1 MKITVEQIIISVQRL
16 TVIAVPSSS
25 DNREKAVLV
34 HNTQYGLRVVMNASA
49 FQPHCNT
56 AMSLLKKVC
65 KKSANCDKIELI
77 SQEADFLWQ
86 EEKENR

>member
-1 MKITVEQIIISVQRL
+1 MEIYEKIRYYREHMDYSQRNVAKILGVSRNTVPQ
-16 TVIAVPSSS
+16 
-25 DNREKAVLV
+25 
-34 HNTQYGLRVVMNASA
+34 
-49 FQPHCNT
+49 
-56 AMSLLKKVC
+56 SLCKKVC

>member
-1 MKITVEQIIISVQRL
+1 MRSFAEKKIDVFTRSIRQQTPCPSNIGQGHFLQNIKSCPQIMQ
-16 TVIAVPSSS
+16 
-25 DNREKAVLV
+25 
-34 HNTQYGLRVVMNASA
+34 
-49 FQPHCNT
+49 T
-56 AMSLLKKVC
+56 AEPLKKVC